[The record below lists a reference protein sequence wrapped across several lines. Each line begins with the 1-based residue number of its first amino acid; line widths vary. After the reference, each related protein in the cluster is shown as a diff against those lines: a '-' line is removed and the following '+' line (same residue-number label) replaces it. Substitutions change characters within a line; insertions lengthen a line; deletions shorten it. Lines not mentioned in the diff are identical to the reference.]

1 MLGDI
6 RVLRTDS
13 RLTDEHVETE
23 TDEFL
28 DLATSSTG
36 SGVAGFGV
44 GSRTGSSSSS
54 WDALTSSTAT
64 GVGVLAIGWASS
76 KIK

>member
-1 MLGDI
+1 MLK
-6 RVLRTDS
+6 VLPGSPNGLKGLES
-13 RLTDEHVETE
+13 RLTDEQVETE

-54 WDALTSSTAT
+54 S
-64 GVGVLAIGWASS
+64 
-76 KIK
+76 